1 MSQSPTTFRGESS
14 GLGDPGWND
23 ASALHRRNDGGGVL
37 SGLKAVRHGTL
48 VELIRFILTLPE
60 GERGNYEIEKSGD
73 HRLAMG
79 EILKLA
85 KRPDFPAA

>member
-14 GLGDPGWND
+14 GVGDPGWSD
-23 ASALHRRNDGGGVL
+23 ASELHRRNDGGGLL
-37 SGLKAVRHGTL
+37 SGMKAVRHGTL
-48 VELIRFILTLPE
+48 AEMIRFILTLPE
-60 GERGNYEIEKSGD
+60 GDRSNYEIEKSGD
-73 HRLAMG
+73 HRLAIG

>member
-1 MSQSPTTFRGESS
+1 MSGPDVVEGRPHL
-14 GLGDPGWND
+14 GLRPPAQRHPGQPG
-23 ASALHRRNDGGGVL
+23 HRELDGGVL
-37 SGLKAVRHGTL
+37 AGLKAVRHGTL
-48 VELIRFILTLPE
+48 AELIRFILTLPE
-60 GERGNYEIEKSGD
+60 GERANYEIEKSGD